1 MTDANITR
9 DITEDSFQHE
19 VIEASKSVPVLVD
32 FWADWC
38 QPCRMLAPLLDQ
50 LAESH
55 AGALK
60 IVKVNS
66 DTQLQLAAKLGVR
79 ALPTVKLFRH
89 GKLVD
94 EFSGVQPLSA
104 LQAFLAPHLPGETDA
119 LLREAEGLAGE
130 GRREEALDLLYRALE
145 ADSEDYRIQPRLADL
160 LMVAGRLDEAER
172 LLKSLPANIQ
182 QEEEVLRLNARLAF
196 ARTAGDAPDAAALSA
211 TLEKEPD
218 NLDARYQYGAVKV
231 MQGEYE
237 EAMDSLLELIRRD
250 RSYRDDIGRRALVN
264 VFQLLGNEGP
274 LVKKYRGKLSSV
286 LN

>member
-1 MTDANITR
+1 MNDADTVH
-9 DITEDSFQHE
+9 DITEDSFQYE
-19 VIEASKSVPVLVD
+19 VIEASRSVPVLVD

-38 QPCRMLAPLLDQ
+38 QPCRMLAPLLEQ
-50 LAESH
+50 LAQAH
-55 AGALK
+55 AGAVK
-60 IVKVNS
+60 IVKVDS
-66 DTQLQLAAKLGVR
+66 DAQPQLAAGLGVR

-104 LQAFLAPHLPGETDA
+104 LQAFLAPHLPRETDA
-119 LLREAEGLAGE
+119 LLREAEILAGA
-130 GRREEALDLLYRALE
+130 GRRKEALDLLYRALE
-145 ADSEDYRIQPRLADL
+145 ADSEDYRIPPRLADL
-160 LMVAGRLDEAER
+160 LMAEGRLDEAER
-172 LLKSLPANIQ
+172 LLKSLPANVQ
-182 QEEEVLRLNARLAF
+182 QDEEVLRLNARLAF
-196 ARTAGDAPDAAALSA
+196 ARTAGEAADAAALSA

-218 NLDARYQYGAVKV
+218 NLDARYQYSAVKI

-237 EAMDSLLELIRRD
+237 EAMDSLLEIISRD
-250 RSYRDDIGRRALVN
+250 RSYRDDIGRRALVD